1 MNNFGTNPAGSLS
14 EENKAAR
21 SLLQLL
27 QQEQDRL
34 VAAKID
40 GLEALTEEKAKLVA
54 RMTELATLRHNAL
67 ASAGFEPK
75 ETGMKA
81 WLEKIASQTVSKSW
95 SDLLTLMRH
104 AKEMNRTNGLLISK
118 HLARNQV
125 ALNTLQGT
133 PQGGNFYGP
142 DGQTKSYASPRGLVI
157 G

>member
-1 MNNFGTNPAGSLS
+1 MDTFGTNPAGSLS

-40 GLEALTEEKAKLVA
+40 GLVELTEEKAKIVA
-54 RMTELATLRHNAL
+54 LMTELANSRHNAL

-81 WLEKIASQTVSKSW
+81 WLEKTASKTISKSW
-95 SDLLTLMRH
+95 AELLSLVRH
-104 AKEMNRTNGLLISK
+104 AKEMNRTNGLLINK

-125 ALNTLQGT
+125 ALNVLRGA

-142 DGQTKSYASPRGLVI
+142 DGQAKPYSSARGLAI

>member
-1 MNNFGTNPAGSLS
+1 MDNFGTNPAGSLS

-40 GLEALTEEKAKLVA
+40 GLVELTEEKAKIIA
-54 RMTELATLRHNAL
+54 RMAELANMRHSAL

-81 WLEKIASQTVSKSW
+81 WIDKIASQTISKSW
-95 SDLLTLMRH
+95 SELLSLVRH
-104 AKEMNRTNGLLISK
+104 AKEMNRTNGLLINK
-118 HLARNQV
+118 HMARNQV
-125 ALNTLQGT
+125 ALNVLKGGT
-133 PQGGNFYGP
+133 QGGNFYGP
-142 DGQTKSYASPRGLVI
+142 DGQAKAYSSARGLAI

>member
-1 MNNFGTNPAGSLS
+1 MDTFGTNPAGSLS

-27 QQEQDRL
+27 QQERDRL

-40 GLEALTEEKAKLVA
+40 GLVELTEEKAKIVA
-54 RMTELATLRHNAL
+54 RMTELANLRHSAL

-81 WLEKIASQTVSKSW
+81 WLEKAASKTISKSW
-95 SDLLTLMRH
+95 AELLSLVRH

-118 HLARNQV
+118 HLVSNQT
-125 ALNTLQGT
+125 ALNVLKGV
-133 PQGGNFYGP
+133 PQGVSFYGP
-142 DGQTKSYASPRGLVI
+142 DGQAKSHSGVRGLAI